1 MLLTVLAVM
10 SSCLKSDDNTVTLY
24 DDAAITAFSLGTMNR
39 YLHTTSSTGTD
50 SIYKNT
56 YAGSDYLFHIDQIT
70 HRVYNTDSLPVGTDV
85 AHVICGVATRNS
97 GLVIIQDMDTDTLR
111 YFSSSDSI
119 DFTQPRKFIIYSTDG
134 SGSTEYTI
142 SVNVHEEEPDEFVW
156 QRMEDNMQPPAPEIY
171 DLPMEGIKQILGR
184 STNETYA
191 LSEDNKLMVW
201 REESTT
207 WEEDALDEDDAL
219 LPTQDLSMTCYP
231 LEFAGNTD
239 YVVLVGNR
247 STENYPE
254 DSIAMVWRKIVDNDE
269 YAPQGRWVYMER
281 SDNNLMALPRLQNL
295 SIVKYDDSILAI
307 GGAGIGT
314 STKSAYNQIYQS
326 RDNGITWK
334 YNALYQLPED
344 FDYNATSVT
353 MYVDEQQYLWL
364 FCAGTGQTWR
374 GRLNRLG
381 WEFQ

>member
-10 SSCLKSDDNTVTLY
+10 SSCLKSDDKTVTLY

-39 YLHTTSSTGTD
+39 YLHTTSSKGTD
-50 SIYKNT
+50 SIYKKT

-85 AHVICGVATRNS
+85 AHVICGVATKNS
-97 GLVIIQDMDTDTLR
+97 GLVIIQDIDTDTLR

-142 SVNVHEEEPDEFVW
+142 SVNVHKEEPDEFVW
-156 QRMEDNMQPPAPEIY
+156 ERMEDNMQPPAPEQY
-171 DLPMEGIKQILGR
+171 DLPMEGIKQIIGH

-201 REESTT
+201 REENSA
-207 WEEDALDEDDAL
+207 WEEDLLDEDASM
-219 LPTQDLSMTCYP
+219 LPTQDLSLTCYP
-231 LEFAGNTD
+231 MEFAGNTD

-247 STENYPE
+247 STESYPE

-295 SIVKYDDSILAI
+295 SIVKYDDGILAI
-307 GGAGIGT
+307 GGAGIGG

-334 YNALYQLPED
+334 YNALYKLPKD
-344 FDYNATSVT
+344 FDSNATSVT
-353 MYVDEQQYLWL
+353 MYVDGQQYLWL